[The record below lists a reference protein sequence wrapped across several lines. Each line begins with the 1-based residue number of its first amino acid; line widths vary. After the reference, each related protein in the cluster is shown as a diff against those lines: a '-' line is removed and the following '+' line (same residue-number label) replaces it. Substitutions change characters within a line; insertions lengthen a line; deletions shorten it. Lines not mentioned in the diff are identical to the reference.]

1 MKYIYV
7 KHTDFSVTTTLILSW
22 GFNLVS
28 DLIMDHVALSY
39 FFESVNSK
47 ATNKTNKTNK
57 TMKQKQDYF
66 DKVNI
71 QIKVKDMYEWEN

>member
-1 MKYIYV
+1 M
-7 KHTDFSVTTTLILSW
+7 
-22 GFNLVS
+22 GS
-28 DLIMDHVALSY
+28 DVIMDHVALFY
-39 FFESVNSK
+39 FFESAKSK
-47 ATNKTNKTNK
+47 ATKRRTNK

>member
-22 GFNLVS
+22 GFNLGS
-28 DLIMDHVALSY
+28 DVIMDHVALFY
-39 FFESVNSK
+39 FFESAKSK
-47 ATNKTNKTNK
+47 ATKRRTNK